1 MKSTQFGILIVVFV
15 LIFFGIIITEKLSDN
30 YTLIKDETEIDIF
43 ARKVKYKKGM
53 VLLNDSISLSGNCP
67 MLFKAKTNKNRTVL
81 GNFSGPYRLIK
92 KRNNDTVKIVISYDT
107 LYFKFL
113 RLD

>member
-1 MKSTQFGILIVVFV
+1 MERTS
-15 LIFFGIIITEKLSDN
+15 S
-30 YTLIKDETEIDIF
+30 KDISLKYESEINLF
-43 ARKVKYKKGM
+43 AKKVKYYKG
-53 VLLNDSISLSGNCP
+53 VVSLDDSVSISGNCP
-67 MLFKAKTNKNRTVL
+67 MIRKLETNNNPTVL
-81 GNFSGPYRLIK
+81 GDFSGPYRLIK